1 MFIGVMILKRFG
13 LFEIGSSASVLQN
26 SLAGT
31 GGNGA
36 ALSVHSA
43 RRLMPRSRSDHI
55 RFRTQRGRVALRSRT
70 SRSALSRALITGVTS
85 LETDCADVE
94 VEAILSS
101 SINPFIPISAWLV
114 AFLNCGFVL
123 GSDGL

>member
-1 MFIGVMILKRFG
+1 MFIGVTILKRFE
-13 LFEIGSSASVLQN
+13 LFEIESSASVLQN

-43 RRLMPRSRSDHI
+43 TRLMLRSRSDHI
-55 RFRTQRGRVALRSRT
+55 RFRTQCGCVALRSRT
-70 SRSALSRALITGVTS
+70 SCSALSRALITGVSS
-85 LETDCADVE
+85 LETDCADME

-101 SINPFIPISAWLV
+101 PTNSPIPISA
-114 AFLNCGFVL
+114 
-123 GSDGL
+123 